1 MAGTAGETGRENRE
15 GGAEPGLSPRGAG
28 RGSPRAAGDTRGLRR
43 PLDAAYRIF
52 RKVALLGPTRE
63 EIKRMEREDREAN
76 TDWLPGGQGG
86 VEHIFLEYGGR
97 RSPEEL
103 AEARAEDEADEADA
117 AHGKRE
123 GRPA

>member
-1 MAGTAGETGRENRE
+1 MRPCGEGDTGLEAN
-15 GGAEPGLSPRGAG
+15 GAG
-28 RGSPRAAGDTRGLRR
+28 RDGTGAARGAARATGGSSARR
-43 PLDAAYRIF
+43 RLLGAAYMIF